1 MYPNLARRADERT
14 VHAAVMDVLNYGG
27 DSDPAALAQDVARAV
42 KKDTQGVA
50 EGGILKSI
58 QRGLQGWS
66 GDTDLA
72 ITGKRNKPKDVV
84 QRTKGYDTDTLKS
97 LSKNSTP
104 AKGSPAALQQ
114 KVISRELKKRGE
126 PGVAEAGNKPVEK
139 YSLGWGDTRTAR
151 ELKTQMSGASDEF
164 VKHAAKDVGP
174 FHSRVAKMQ
183 GKLAKS
189 ELRRREQGVAEVTG
203 DEKFDKML
211 KGVTSKKAVAKQQK
225 TDTKQQARDA
235 FGGMFGGGNPAD
247 KLSIRPKGVSEGLNL
262 NISRATADEMIKNP
276 EAKKIISQYGHYG
289 AADFQQEFPGLSDQ
303 DAQYLER
310 VAGFVFLPAAGQ
322 NFMQGKLINAIMQL
336 KQGVA
341 EASDI
346 SGLMTAAEMV
356 RDYIITAEVDGVVK
370 KFRIR
375 GMTGPKAAQERFLRH
390 ASMAKVLNVKPAE
403 EKGVTEGSTGLSIQ
417 QLATISDEAL
427 DKAYGYG
434 RSTPG
439 NTFGWQANMMSAS
452 YAKKMI
458 DSGVTDIEAISDA
471 IHKGWN
477 VTAQKFVA
485 NPDQFSDTEK
495 LRAAGKLDAKLQQ
508 RAQLMKQNYAQL
520 PEEEKEKD
528 RVVAR
533 ALLKALSGSQGVAEG
548 SLAEKAERAEKN
560 DQPWVDPKLK
570 RRMDYAFGHYAGY
583 KDKPEAFFKWVMNSI
598 DHSEQTDQQHDDRF
612 DRIERE
618 IEQLSQRL
626 NQVNEQ
632 HGAAVANRFSQRLV
646 EHFELDRPTTDP
658 TRSVFVESRAAKRA
672 AIREIFAR
680 QG

>member
-1 MYPNLARRADERT
+1 MNLHNLFESANSRPNFVVGDPVIITGDVEFRGKTGDVREFDRDGSFVVVNLYNYGPRSFHVSDVSYNDYADAEDVAEGDRPGMKDGRPYSDPLRRHPGNDSYMTPEYLIQKYQDELKKIAAGPYKRPKDVAMYQARIAKLQRQQGVAEGYDSEELANEVYAEFERMYPNLARRADERT

-50 EGGILKSI
+50 EGGVLKSI
-58 QRGLQGWS
+58 KRGLQGWS

-126 PGVAEAGNKPVEK
+126 PGVAEA
-139 YSLGWGDTRTAR
+139 
-151 ELKTQMSGASDEF
+151 
-164 VKHAAKDVGP
+164 
-174 FHSRVAKMQ
+174 
-183 GKLAKS
+183 
-189 ELRRREQGVAEVTG
+189 TG

-211 KGVTSKKAVAKQQK
+211 KGVTSKKSVAKQQK
-225 TDTKQQARDA
+225 TDTEQQARDA

-247 KLSIRPKGVSEGLNL
+247 KLGIRPKGVAEESESGDGSVKP
-262 NISRATADEMIKNP
+262 ISVGDNVTYRGRPATVVALSH
-276 EAKKIISQYGHYG
+276 AKTVAKITLKGG
-289 AADFQQEFPGLSDQ
+289 AVVKHVMTKD
-303 DAQYLER
+303 
-310 VAGFVFLPAAGQ
+310 
-322 NFMQGKLINAIMQL
+322 L
-336 KQGVA
+336 KQI
-341 EASDI
+341 D
-346 SGLMTAAEMV
+346 
-356 RDYIITAEVDGVVK
+356 
-370 KFRIR
+370 R
-375 GMTGPKAAQERFLRH
+375 G
-390 ASMAKVLNVKPAE
+390 
-403 EKGVTEGSTGLSIQ
+403 
-417 QLATISDEAL
+417 
-427 DKAYGYG
+427 
-434 RSTPG
+434 TP
-439 NTFGWQANMMSAS
+439 M
-452 YAKKMI
+452 
-458 DSGVTDIEAISDA
+458 
-471 IHKGWN
+471 
-477 VTAQKFVA
+477 
-485 NPDQFSDTEK
+485 
-495 LRAAGKLDAKLQQ
+495 
-508 RAQLMKQNYAQL
+508 
-520 PEEEKEKD
+520 
-528 RVVAR
+528 
-533 ALLKALSGSQGVAEG
+533 G

-583 KDKPEAFFKWVMNSI
+583 RDKPEAFFKWVMNSI
-598 DHSEQTDQQHDDRF
+598 DHSEQTDQQHDERF

-626 NQVNEQ
+626 SQVNEQ

-646 EHFELDRPTTDP
+646 EHFELDRPTADP

>member
-1 MYPNLARRADERT
+1 MIVDDLFENTAGPEKCWPGYRKVGTKPGTGGNAGKRVNDCEKIRESAGEFGIGDPVIITGDVEFQGKTGDVREIGQDGAFVVVNLY
-14 VHAAVMDVLNYGG
+14 NYGPYSFHTSDVSYNDYA
-27 DSDPAALAQDVARAV
+27 DSEDAD
-42 KKDTQGVA
+42 DVA

-58 QRGLQGWS
+58 KRGLQGWS

-97 LSKNSTP
+97 LSKNPAP

-126 PGVAEAGNKPVEK
+126 
-139 YSLGWGDTRTAR
+139 
-151 ELKTQMSGASDEF
+151 
-164 VKHAAKDVGP
+164 
-174 FHSRVAKMQ
+174 
-183 GKLAKS
+183 
-189 ELRRREQGVAEVTG
+189 QGVA
-203 DEKFDKML
+203 
-211 KGVTSKKAVAKQQK
+211 
-225 TDTKQQARDA
+225 
-235 FGGMFGGGNPAD
+235 
-247 KLSIRPKGVSEGLNL
+247 
-262 NISRATADEMIKNP
+262 
-276 EAKKIISQYGHYG
+276 
-289 AADFQQEFPGLSDQ
+289 
-303 DAQYLER
+303 
-310 VAGFVFLPAAGQ
+310 
-322 NFMQGKLINAIMQL
+322 
-336 KQGVA
+336 
-341 EASDI
+341 
-346 SGLMTAAEMV
+346 
-356 RDYIITAEVDGVVK
+356 
-370 KFRIR
+370 
-375 GMTGPKAAQERFLRH
+375 
-390 ASMAKVLNVKPAE
+390 
-403 EKGVTEGSTGLSIQ
+403 EGSTGLSIQ

-533 ALLKALSGSQGVAEG
+533 ALLKALGGSQGVAEG
-548 SLAEKAERAEKN
+548 SLAEKAEKAEKN

-598 DHSEQTDQQHDDRF
+598 DHSEQTDQQHDERF

-626 NQVNEQ
+626 RQVNEQ
-632 HGAAVANRFSQRLV
+632 HGSAVANRFSQRLV
-646 EHFELDRPTTDP
+646 EHFELDRPTADP

-672 AIREIFAR
+672 VIREIFAR